1 MSEKCS
7 VLVVRCLKVVVVAE
21 IILKIQNFKHALKIK
36 LEIAP
41 SY

>member
-1 MSEKCS
+1 MRHKA
-7 VLVVRCLKVVVVAE
+7 VVVVE
-21 IILKIQNFKHALKIK
+21 IVLKIQNFKHALKIK